1 MHVNN
6 TRGENVMGKPS
17 IGMAITPVIGNET
30 KNEVKMLTILKEDS
44 KESIYNMIFLETD
57 EGGIKNDE

>member
-1 MHVNN
+1 
-6 TRGENVMGKPS
+6 MGKPS